1 MYRNL
6 DNLGVD
12 FYVIYRGIFLLFL
25 LQISVHVFSLLDY
38 ICIADGDLITKKWR
52 IGIKL
57 TSLIPEHVCAYPK
70 PGPGFQSTYVIV
82 CFWVFNDLK
91 REMVVRFVNIGG
103 IDDHHCKK
111 IISFPILGGSAPGAP
126 PLDPPLI

>member
-1 MYRNL
+1 VVDTLITFSANL
-6 DNLGVD
+6 ETDEISIYISKEIQYTA

-25 LQISVHVFSLLDY
+25 LQISVQVFSLLDY

-82 CFWVFNDLK
+82 CLYNLT
-91 REMVVRFVNIGG
+91 M
-103 IDDHHCKK
+103 KK
-111 IISFPILGGSAPGAP
+111 PAPKSEGETVKISLYK
-126 PLDPPLI
+126 